1 MVSAIDE
8 NYRGCHSYELAGGQK
23 RPRVTKRSGGKMRNE
38 TLTIEEDKQK
48 WA

>member
-8 NYRGCHSYELAGGQK
+8 NYRVVTVMNWQGDKK

>member
-23 RPRVTKRSGGKMRNE
+23 KAESDKKKRRKNE
-38 TLTIEEDKQK
+38 KRDSDN
-48 WA
+48 